1 MLFKSSILD
10 IDINEIKKFDNFAKD
25 NKVLSFVT
33 ISNANGYLT
42 GPLSEL
48 VSALITYHGSIQ
60 EAKAK
65 HTHLFEQYVISL
77 KPLDLIPHH
86 LEDAEFEFNGEGE
99 FHFAVINNFYNLH
112 QKYIEIDH
120 PLNKITVNLTIT
132 KGKIQ
137 LIEFIEPKENI
148 LDVDLVQDIKR
159 ELFKFRH
166 ISDYF
171 KNNYA

>member
-65 HTHLFEQYVISL
+65 HAHLFEQYVISL

-112 QKYIEIDH
+112 QNF
-120 PLNKITVNLTIT
+120 L
-132 KGKIQ
+132 
-137 LIEFIEPKENI
+137 
-148 LDVDLVQDIKR
+148 
-159 ELFKFRH
+159 
-166 ISDYF
+166 
-171 KNNYA
+171 